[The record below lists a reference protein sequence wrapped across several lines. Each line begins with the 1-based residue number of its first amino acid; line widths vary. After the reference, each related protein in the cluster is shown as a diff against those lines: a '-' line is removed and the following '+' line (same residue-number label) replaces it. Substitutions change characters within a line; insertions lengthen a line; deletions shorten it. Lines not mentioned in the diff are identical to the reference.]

1 MKNNK
6 PQKNLQIKITL
17 LIFIMLI
24 SISLIVSTYLKKSSE
39 KKSVEIATNYAYAIS
54 KVIDSALSYYMQ
66 KGHKSEITSLINEL
80 STNEY
85 LIGIHIFDNTK
96 KLACINPRDKSH
108 IMTSEYIE
116 EILKN
121 VEYRSTLKI
130 IKTKNYHF
138 LAYYSPYANKGECK
152 RCHQEKDII
161 GTLNVN
167 IDLQK
172 IYETTL
178 SEANKTFWVLLLS
191 SFFIA
196 AVLSLLINILIINP
210 IKKIE
215 KGMEEL
221 TKNNFDVK
229 IDIKSGDE
237 LELLAKNFN
246 EMVDALNNANK
257 TIDNMHKSIIHTD
270 RLMTIGTLTA
280 SISHEIKNPLNS
292 IMISSDILMEY
303 CKKNVA
309 DTKLKSFL
317 ESILEDAQRIK
328 EIIDQTLNFSRYE
341 TSINENINIKTL
353 VKSIEIYSKR
363 ILFNHENVDFKI
375 LANVSD
381 EVFIFGN
388 KTNIEQMLVNI
399 LKNAVESIPSNKKGI
414 VTFTVYYDLKDVI
427 FVIEDNGMGIP
438 EDKLELIFKE
448 FYSTKTNG
456 TGLGLSI
463 VKEIVENHSGT
474 IDIVS
479 KVDMGT
485 KVTIKIPIKKDKDA
499 RD

>member
-1 MKNNK
+1 
-6 PQKNLQIKITL
+6 
-17 LIFIMLI
+17 
-24 SISLIVSTYLKKSSE
+24 
-39 KKSVEIATNYAYAIS
+39 
-54 KVIDSALSYYMQ
+54 MQ
-66 KGHKSEITSLINEL
+66 KGHKSEITSLIDEL

-96 KLACINPRDKSH
+96 ELACINPRDKH
-108 IMTSEYIE
+108 HTMTSEYME

-121 VEYRSTLKI
+121 VEYRPTLKI

-152 RCHQEKDII
+152 RCHLEKDII

-172 IYETTL
+172 IYKTTL
-178 SEANKTFWVLLLS
+178 SQANKTFWVLLLS

-196 AVLSLLINILIINP
+196 AVLSLLINMLIINP

-257 TIDNMHKSIIHTD
+257 TIDNMHKNIIHTD

-317 ESILEDAQRIK
+317 ESIIEDAQRIK

-341 TSINENINIKTL
+341 TSTNEHINIKKL
-353 VKSIEIYSKR
+353 IKSIEIYSKR

-375 LANVSD
+375 SENVSD
-381 EVFIFGN
+381 DIFIFGN

-399 LKNAVESIPSNKKGI
+399 LKNAVESIPDDKNGT
-414 VTFTVYYDLKDVI
+414 VTFTVYQDLQDVV
-427 FVIEDNGMGIP
+427 FVIEDNGIGIP

-474 IDIVS
+474 LEIVS

-485 KVTIKIPIKKDKDA
+485 KITIKIPIKKDKDA